1 MTQKDLTKCDTG
13 CRLLTIPLHEYI
25 TEWLKRPNMVKLYK
39 NKKELFSGKVKF
51 EVINNE
57 DINAIIDIKMSTLST
72 EQQRSLFDAL
82 ALKSVPFHIHLYH
95 NNWNGIVIDG
105 ANVEAQQMLASFTRL

>member
-82 ALKSVPFHIHLYH
+82 ALKSVPFNIHLYH